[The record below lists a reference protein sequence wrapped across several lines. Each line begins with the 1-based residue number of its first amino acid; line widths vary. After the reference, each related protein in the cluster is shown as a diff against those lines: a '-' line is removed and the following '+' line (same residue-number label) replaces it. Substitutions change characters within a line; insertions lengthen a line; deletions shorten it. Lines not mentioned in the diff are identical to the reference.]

1 MYTTLASTVLAA
13 VLLTAGAAA
22 AQAPG
27 GGGGAGGTYQQQTGG
42 AVGRMTQTQEIH
54 RFESEEQRRARLGSA
69 EELEEEYGAERMDL
83 ARRVADLVEQ
93 GRCREARELASE
105 AGERSMV
112 IRIRQTCRQR
122 G

>member
-1 MYTTLASTVLAA
+1 MRTLIDTTAFACVTFL
-13 VLLTAGAAA
+13 AGAAH
-22 AQAPG
+22 AQYG
-27 GGGGAGGTYQQQTGG
+27 GVAGQTYQQQTGG
-42 AVGRMTQTQEIH
+42 AVGRLTEGQQTA
-54 RFESEEQRRARLGSA
+54 RFENEEQRRTRLGSP

-83 ARRVADLVEQ
+83 ARRVAGLVEQ

-122 G
+122 